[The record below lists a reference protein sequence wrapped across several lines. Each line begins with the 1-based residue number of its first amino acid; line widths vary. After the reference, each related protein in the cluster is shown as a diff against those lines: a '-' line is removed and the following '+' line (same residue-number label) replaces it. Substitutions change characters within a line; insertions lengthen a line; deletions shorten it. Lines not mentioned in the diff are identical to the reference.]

1 MLFVVVV
8 VVVVRRRFHCGRRRT
23 VRRTGRRGTGCACGG
38 RRRANG
44 LIDEFQLAQLNL
56 DVVLTYAKEAA
67 DADHNEINLARLVEQ
82 NFADGAK
89 LLVLIVVD
97 VEADEFR

>member
-1 MLFVVVV
+1 MWSPEDGSPYRSSRNR
-8 VVVVRRRFHCGRRRT
+8 VRLWWS
-23 VRRTGRRGTGCACGG
+23 
-38 RRRANG
+38 RRANG